1 MRKSPLSKSRGFTLI
16 ELLVV
21 IAIIAILIALL
32 LPAVQQAREAA
43 RRSQCKNNLK
53 QIGLALHNYH
63 DVHNTFPP
71 GHVSALGNPSA
82 ASHLAGTVGYA
93 WSTFILPFMDQ
104 APLYNTL
111 DVGNG
116 ATWVPI
122 HDSDAAGQSTAVVP
136 AAAKPAAI
144 TVLPAFIC
152 PSDASG
158 ERNPA
163 YGNNSKSNYPAVFGA
178 TTSSADTGTD
188 AAAADLNSGTAYG
201 MFGYN
206 SKTLIRDIT
215 DGTSNTFMVG
225 ERHATTSGVPNTNTG
240 AIWLAPI
247 ANYTPAS
254 GIAPTTAGIPGNR
267 SGVAVLGS
275 VNSTLRLNVTTAG
288 SFASI
293 HEGGSHFL
301 MADGAVRFVGENVES
316 NTLERL
322 AQKADNQVVGEY

>member
-63 DVHNTFPP
+63 DTHRCFPP
-71 GHVSALGNPSA
+71 GHVATQGNA
-82 ASHLAGTVGYA
+82 ATFGTNATCTVGYA
-93 WSTFILPFMDQ
+93 WSTFCLPFMDQ

-111 DVGNG
+111 QVGSANLLVPVWDDANTNQPVG
-116 ATWVPI
+116 VATAAMQT
-122 HDSDAAGQSTAVVP
+122 AAGTIL
-136 AAAKPAAI
+136 AAYM
-144 TVLPAFIC
+144 C

-163 YGNNSKSNYPAVFGA
+163 YGNNAKSNYPAVWGNNSTA
-178 TTSSADTGTD
+178 DTTSAPNGI
-188 AAAADLNSGTAYG
+188 
-201 MFGYN
+201 FGYN
-206 SKTLIRDIT
+206 SKTLIRAIT

-240 AIWLAPI
+240 AIWLAPMADY
-247 ANYTPAS
+247 AN
-254 GIAPTTAGIPGNR
+254 PG
-267 SGVAVLGS
+267 SGVTSAGSARNGNAVLGVIGTS
-275 VNSTLRLNVTTAG
+275 LAMSSTSAAAF
-288 SFASI
+288 SSI

-301 MADGAVRFVGENVES
+301 MADGAVKFVGENVNS
-316 NTLERL
+316 TTLSYL
-322 AQKADNQVVGEY
+322 SQKADNQVVGEY